1 METLSSFEEDL
12 LSNLILGVILV
23 VLVALRD
30 LCKRISQSDCE
41 FGEHGLRI
49 KLPTFRDPPTVAPVG
64 RGVGAERGAV
74 GEGANTSET
83 QAAGPRATP

>member
-1 METLSSFEEDL
+1 M

-49 KLPTFRDPPTVAPVG
+49 KLPTFRDPPPRDVTGGDDHDEVAIV
-64 RGVGAERGAV
+64 
-74 GEGANTSET
+74 
-83 QAAGPRATP
+83 

>member
-64 RGVGAERGAV
+64 AVGAVGAERG
-74 GEGANTSET
+74 
-83 QAAGPRATP
+83 GPDDEVAIV

>member
-1 METLSSFEEDL
+1 M

-49 KLPTFRDPPTVAPVG
+49 KLPTFRDPPPVAPVAPVG
-64 RGVGAERGAV
+64 GGGGASDDEVAIV
-74 GEGANTSET
+74 
-83 QAAGPRATP
+83 